1 LILAKAGSAT
11 EAIVPL
17 VEGEILVKFED
28 DGGRQSTNETSVI
41 VDFPDA
47 LGQYLVKSQ
56 REDQQHHHSKAQRLI
71 LSIAQTLPA
80 WCCKALACS
89 MQL

>member
-1 LILAKAGSAT
+1 M
-11 EAIVPL
+11 PL
-17 VEGEILVKFED
+17 VEGEVIVVKFED

-56 REDQQHHHSKAQRLI
+56 REDATTPPFQGAKTDTFYSA
-71 LSIAQTLPA
+71 
-80 WCCKALACS
+80 
-89 MQL
+89 